1 MVSNPAFY
9 RCRKGLYAFLKLPHN
24 IQEAVENTVHVTASS
39 VPADTAA
46 MGEAVGEEECESYAV
61 EQKQDAAIA

>member
-1 MVSNPAFY
+1 MVSNECNSP
-9 RCRKGLYAFLKLPHN
+9 L
-24 IQEAVENTVHVTASS
+24 VTSWLWLHCG
-39 VPADTAA
+39 VYGNMDTAA